1 MAEDYYP
8 EEEERP
14 GKVRRV
20 LRIIAIL
27 LVVGVYLILFFRMCT
42 DGATR
47 TTKAFLYNQTTL
59 DAYAACTDKSAF
71 CAYTQK
77 IPEDLDEITT
87 KAGNRFAFFCGYVNY
102 LPVAKQFQLT
112 VRYNRSITR
121 SIAAEYGVA
130 EPDNHAELFTFALRD
145 QAGNLYRQ
153 YDSVMDS
160 RNVNRFQR
168 LLFDEVP
175 FDTVTELTLCI
186 FCKSAPL
193 QAEPL
198 FTMEVFSTARPAQS
212 VKLDVPAAP
221 TAGLITHKEQA

>member
-27 LVVGVYLILFFRMCT
+27 LVVFVYSILFFRMCT
-42 DGATR
+42 DGATG

-87 KAGNRFAFFCGYVNY
+87 KAGNRFAFFCGYVDY
-102 LPVAKQFQLT
+102 LPAAKQFQLT

-121 SIAAEYGVA
+121 AIAAEYGVA
-130 EPDNHAELFTFALRD
+130 EPDDRAELFTFALCD
-145 QAGNLYRQ
+145 QTGNLYGQ
-153 YDSVMDS
+153 YDFVMDS

-168 LLFDEVP
+168 LLFEEVP
-175 FDTVTELTLCI
+175 FDAVTELTLYVY
-186 FCKSAPL
+186 CKSAPS
-193 QAEPL
+193 QTEPL
-198 FTMEVFSTARPAQS
+198 FTMEVYNRTRPAKS
-212 VKLDVPAAP
+212 VKLDVPTVP
-221 TAGLITHKEQA
+221 TTGLISHKAQA